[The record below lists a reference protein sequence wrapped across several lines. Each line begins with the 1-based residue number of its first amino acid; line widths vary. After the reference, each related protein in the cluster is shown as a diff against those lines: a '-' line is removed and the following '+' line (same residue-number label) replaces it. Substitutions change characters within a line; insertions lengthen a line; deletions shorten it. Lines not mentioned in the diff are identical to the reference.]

1 MDKTVTPRK
10 IIHRMLFILFI
21 IIIYFLLFIL
31 FIYYRRL
38 NLVQNL
44 QKILEKTLDDFRWEF
59 CLQQQKFTLRKN
71 KMSRLLYNW
80 YKNF

>member
-44 QKILEKTLDDFRWEF
+44 QKILEKTLDDFR
-59 CLQQQKFTLRKN
+59 
-71 KMSRLLYNW
+71 
-80 YKNF
+80 